1 MTTKTT
7 TLGHHL
13 FQKWAA
19 QMGCQRRNADKPSSA
34 TLDEIRKS
42 MNRRCTDIK
51 GYRFIKQI
59 NGMWFWLQDTTAP
72 VRPIMAYRRAIRRV
86 TERAVPIDAWEIEY
100 RGEEA

>member
-1 MTTKTT
+1 MPTKTT

-19 QMGCQRRNADKPSSA
+19 QMGGQEKNPDKPSTA
-34 TLDEIRKS
+34 TLDDIRRQ
-42 MNRRCTDIK
+42 MNRRCKDIQ
-51 GYRFIKQI
+51 GYRFIKQV

-86 TERAVPIDAWEIEY
+86 TKKMVPIDAWEIEY
-100 RGEEA
+100 RGEE